1 MGLFSSKTYYFVD
14 SSTIPLVEKLPP
26 NFFVSSVVRGVLN
39 NIDTTFNMFKI
50 YTTGPTATL
59 KRYIRYGKNKYYYGL
74 PTINTT
80 FDFFDPDTLE
90 LVLESLE
97 GMEVAISN
105 VFCDELTDDDNALL
119 YCYKNHGLNLLTG
132 TITTTS
138 TTWPYNVV
146 TYRFSHTENNG
157 SRAVFS
163 RTVTESDWEGGTYTY
178 TEYYYINNIPPN
190 PGGIWYVALY
200 STDGG
205 LTTKYFEYKTGS
217 GVYPELDGGAGQIDQ
232 TPTPV
237 AILRNQYRFIDD
249 SSFPDEAYDTTKGL
263 LDVMSLS
270 INEFLDAFKGQDQI
284 SKIGDVSFVFGS
296 RLRDTNNDVQRYL
309 FEFFNSINTWN
320 IDSGSGDNITNN
332 TETFYFSLLNRGR
345 GKNVFGN
352 KYQIKEARYDYTIC
366 YKYITKT
373 INTGV
378 LGNVGTVTATYY
390 IDNNDNATA
399 TRSEGDGDF
408 TYSVPDPILNSYIIL
423 NKQVTTTTYESI
435 KVAGLYSFADLPQT
449 NGQIQTKFIYM
460 KDSDQFLIPVIWDI
474 LSEEMP
480 IKKQEAVIFRAMHFV
495 AYSAD
500 QQKVSWFKNFLGSF
514 IGKIIIIVI
523 LTWIMGPVGAAKG
536 ASWST
541 LGTAAFIKQVAIS
554 VLISIVIEKILLP
567 VLGDNAFLFA
577 IAALA
582 VGYYGF
588 EAFGY
593 DLGYTGFADYLLNN
607 VWAIV
612 NFAGN
617 VLNAMTY
624 EVMMEGQDLLK
635 EMEEFDKSVKE
646 KQEDIQNAKDLLNV
660 SLLNPAYLVTKKM
673 DRYYKNSNNFY
684 TNCLKTNLASDMKQN
699 ATTFKQVN
707 IDPWATVPSYI

>member
-1 MGLFSSKTYYFVD
+1 MGLFSSKTYYYVD

-39 NIDTTFNMFKI
+39 NIDTTFNMFNI
-50 YTTGPTATL
+50 YTSGPTATL

-132 TITTTS
+132 AIKATS
-138 TTWPYNVV
+138 TTWPYTVV

-237 AILRNQYRFIDD
+237 AILRNQYRFID
-249 SSFPDEAYDTTKGL
+249 SSTFPDEAYDTTKGL
-263 LDVMSLS
+263 LDVMNLS
-270 INEFLDAFKGQDQI
+270 IEDFLTQFKEQDQI
-284 SKIGDVSFVFGS
+284 NKIGDIAFVFGS
-296 RLRDTNNDVQRYL
+296 RLRDTNSDVQRYL

-366 YKYITKT
+366 YKYIKKT
-373 INTGV
+373 VNTGV

-460 KDSDQFLIPVIWDI
+460 KDSSQFLIPVIWDV
-474 LSEEMP
+474 LREEMP
-480 IKKQEAVIFRAMHFV
+480 IQKQEAVIYRSMHFV
-495 AYSAD
+495 VYSAD
-500 QQKVSWFKNFLGSF
+500 QQKVSWFENF
-514 IGKIIIIVI
+514 IGSIIGQIFITIVLYMI
-523 LTWIMGPVGAAKG
+523 YPPFATWNSGFAAL
-536 ASWST
+536 SSNLFWRT
-541 LGTAAFIKQVAIS
+541 VAVT
-554 VLISIVIEKILLP
+554 VLISTVLTRILLP
-567 VLGDNAFLFA
+567 AIGGNAFLY
-577 IAALA
+577 ALVSFA
-582 VGYYGF
+582 VGY
-588 EAFGY
+588 FGPNLL
-593 DLGYTGFADYLLNN
+593 LGGPKLSLNFADVLLKD
-607 VWAIV
+607 VHSLMKL
-612 NFAGN
+612 AGN
-617 VLNAMTY
+617 YLNTLTY
-624 EVMMEGQDLLK
+624 QTGDALK
-635 EMEEFDKSVKE
+635 ELALEMEQFDKDFDEKMDQIAEARDQLNKSVL
-646 KQEDIQNAKDLLNV
+646 DPLLLAN
-660 SLLNPAYLVTKKM
+660 KRM
-673 DRYYKNSNNFY
+673 DRYYKDTNNFFKHS
-684 TNCLKTNLASDMKQN
+684 LQTNLATRMKDAPRDYLD
-699 ATTFKQVN
+699 ATKNVWTTIPN
-707 IDPWATVPSYI
+707 TI